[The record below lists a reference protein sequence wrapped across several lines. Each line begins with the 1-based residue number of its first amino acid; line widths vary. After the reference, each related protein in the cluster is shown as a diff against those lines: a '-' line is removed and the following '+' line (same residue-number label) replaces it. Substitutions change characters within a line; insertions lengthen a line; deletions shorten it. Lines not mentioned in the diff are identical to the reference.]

1 MSKILVITLWDYKR
15 DSSQRARYLVEGFK
29 ARGSEITVLYKK
41 RNIFGSF
48 LSFMKDSF
56 FFLGSSGWESDVR
69 LIEVDPFLNY
79 SAGLGAEL
87 GGAAEPN
94 KKRMSFLSLVLSHVG
109 SIKDLVIVFSMV
121 LCFLF
126 KVKGKF
132 DICICLGVWESAI
145 GYLLKKTG
153 RVAFLVYDDRDYEP
167 GFQVVKFRQ
176 MYTAWSERFLMKRAD
191 LITSVGS
198 MLAELRR
205 QQTGKEVVVVS
216 NGADYNLF
224 KTAQEKEDHPP
235 GLGYMGEVN
244 YLSGL
249 DVVVKALQGIREKI
263 PDIRLYIMGSGSPL
277 YEAELRNMARETGV
291 HNNVVFCGTV
301 RHGELPQMLKK
312 IDIGLA
318 CFRPVYWRIY
328 AFPYKVIEYM
338 AAGLPVIGTA
348 GTETERIIKTYNCGE
363 VVNLERQDLVR
374 SISTILQ
381 DKERF
386 NQLSF
391 NAKKHSRSF
400 DWAFIM
406 EKNFHCITDRFK
418 EMRV

>member
-15 DSSQRARYLVEGFK
+15 DSSQRARYLVESFK
-29 ARGSEITVLYKK
+29 ARCSEITVLYKK

-48 LSFMKDSF
+48 LSFVKDSF
-56 FFLGSSGWESDVR
+56 LIRGNSSWDDNVR
-69 LIEVDPFLNY
+69 LIEVDTFLNY

-87 GGAAEPN
+87 GGEAEPN
-94 KKRMSFLSLVLSHVG
+94 KKRMRFLPLVLSHVG
-109 SIKDLVIVFSMV
+109 SIKDFVIVLSMA
-121 LCFLF
+121 LYFLI
-126 KVKGKF
+126 KVKDQF

-153 RVAFLVYDDRDYEP
+153 RVTFLVYDDRDYEP

-176 MYTAWSERFLMKRAD
+176 MYTAWSEQFLMKRAD
-191 LITSVGS
+191 MITSVGS

-205 QQTGKEVVVVS
+205 RQTGKEVVVVS

-224 KTAQEKEDHPP
+224 KTAQKKDDHPP
-235 GLGYMGEVN
+235 GIGYMGEVN

-249 DVVVKALQGIREKI
+249 DVVVNALQGIREKI
-263 PDIRLYIMGSGSPL
+263 PDIRLYIIGSGSPL
-277 YEAELRNMARETGV
+277 YEAALRNMVIEAGV
-291 HNNVVFCGTV
+291 NNNVVFCGTV
-301 RHGELPQMLKK
+301 RHGELPQMLKRV
-312 IDIGLA
+312 DIGLA
-318 CFRPVYWRIY
+318 CFRPVYWRTY

-338 AAGLPVIGTA
+338 AAGLPVIGTT
-348 GTETERIIKTYNCGE
+348 GTETERIIKAYDCGE
-363 VVNLERQDLVR
+363 AVSLEKEDLER

-381 DKERF
+381 DKDRY
-386 NQLSF
+386 NQLSL
-391 NAKKHSRSF
+391 NAKKHSQSF

-418 EMRV
+418 GMRA